1 MKLKWDSNDFECWC
15 CSVHLWSCH
24 RRALEAPGTSW
35 FSYTQTQL
43 TWFSSQI
50 HNILTFSLVVHI
62 SKPSRQLNDAFKTL
76 LLIGKFHFGSYLS
89 RVFISFELTANL
101 VNFMSLIFSEWEI
114 DQSCWLYWMHDQWG
128 ELNKSLLTEEWELL
142 IDPLKAHM
150 RFLVKLKH
158 IFSRNQECWRF

>member
-114 DQSCWLYWMHDQWG
+114 SEESKVKCATHK
-128 ELNKSLLTEEWELL
+128 NTLTSFEIYLMFG
-142 IDPLKAHM
+142 IDHIWNI
-150 RFLVKLKH
+150 KLAIWQGQKGA
-158 IFSRNQECWRF
+158 